1 MKENM
6 LCFSCRCPA
15 SATQRHPAV
24 NSLAPWV
31 IAAVLAF
38 SAFPAAGAERVMLK
52 IGDPPPRF
60 SLQDTQGRTVTAP
73 GDFAGNTVVVHFWA
87 DWCPYCLEEMPVLDK
102 LYQQYKKQ
110 GLMVYAVN
118 VGQGLDAAR
127 AYVSRMKITYPVLLD
142 TDGKTAKSYGVLG
155 LPRTFFIDRKG
166 NIKYKLLGEASGET
180 LRKLVLNTL

>member
-1 MKENM
+1 MKRNM
-6 LCFSCRCPA
+6 LFFNCPT
-15 SATQRHPAV
+15 SGTRRHQAV
-24 NSLAPWV
+24 NPLIAWF

-38 SAFPAAGAERVMLK
+38 PAFPVAGAERGMLK

-60 SLQDTQGRTVTAP
+60 SLQDTEGRTVTAP

-102 LYQQYKKQ
+102 LYQQYRKQ

-118 VGQGLDAAR
+118 VGQGIDAAR
-127 AYVSRMKITYPVLLD
+127 AYVSRVKITYPVLLD
-142 TDGKTAKSYGVLG
+142 TDGRTAQAYGVLG

>member
-1 MKENM
+1 MKKNM
-6 LCFSCRCPA
+6 LFLSCRA
-15 SATQRHPAV
+15 SGWQRKWAV
-24 NSLAPWV
+24 NPLVALV
-31 IAAVLAF
+31 LAAVLT
-38 SAFPAAGAERVMLK
+38 SLTFPADGAERVMLK

-60 SLQDTQGRTVTAP
+60 SLQDTEGRTVTAP
-73 GDFAGNTVVVHFWA
+73 VDFAGSAVVVHFWA

-102 LYQQYKKQ
+102 LFQQYKNRGFK
-110 GLMVYAVN
+110 VYAIN

-127 AYVSRMKITYPVLLD
+127 AYVSKVKITYPVLLD

>member
-1 MKENM
+1 MRESM
-6 LCFSCRCPA
+6 LCFSHRVACIRRLISERSCIIWA
-15 SATQRHPAV
+15 
-24 NSLAPWV
+24 
-31 IAAVLAF
+31 IAAVVAF
-38 SAFPAAGAERVMLK
+38 SVFPAAGAEQGMLK

-60 SLQDTQGRTVTAP
+60 SLQDTEGRTVTAP

-110 GLMVYAVN
+110 GLKVYAVN

-127 AYVSRMKITYPVLLD
+127 AYVSRVKITYPVLLD

-180 LRKLVLNTL
+180 LRKLVQNTL

>member
-1 MKENM
+1 MEQDRKE
-6 LCFSCRCPA
+6 RVA
-15 SATQRHPAV
+15 IQE
-24 NSLAPWV
+24 LARWMT
-31 IAAVLAF
+31 AAVVVLLVG
-38 SAFPAAGAERVMLK
+38 PATVATGAERSLLK
-52 IGDPPPRF
+52 IGDPPPQF
-60 SLQDTQGRTVTAP
+60 SLLDIEGKTVSAP
-73 GDFAGNTVVVHFWA
+73 GDFSGKAVVVHFWA
-87 DWCPYCLEEMPVLDK
+87 DWCTYCLEEMPVLDK

-127 AYVSRMKITYPVLLD
+127 AYVNKVKITYPVLLD
-142 TDGKTAKSYGVLG
+142 SDSRTAKSYGVLG

>member
-1 MKENM
+1 MKENV
-6 LCFSCRCPA
+6 LFFSCRDAGTRFHPTGKSL
-15 SATQRHPAV
+15 SAW
-24 NSLAPWV
+24 S
-31 IAAVLAF
+31 IAIVLAF
-38 SAFPAAGAERVMLK
+38 SVLPAQGAERGMLK

-60 SLQDTQGRTVTAP
+60 SLQDTEGRTVTAP
-73 GDFAGNTVVVHFWA
+73 GDFSGNTVVVHFWA

-102 LYQQYKKQ
+102 LYQQYRKQ

-118 VGQGLDAAR
+118 VGQGLDVAR
-127 AYVSRMKITYPVLLD
+127 AYVSKVKITYPVLLD

-180 LRKLVLNTL
+180 LRKLVVNSL

>member
-1 MKENM
+1 MKENV
-6 LCFSCRCPA
+6 LFFGCRA
-15 SATQRHPAV
+15 SGAQRQRVV
-24 NSLAPWV
+24 NPLIARV
-31 IAAVLAF
+31 IAALLVFL
-38 SAFPAAGAERVMLK
+38 AFPADGAERVMLK

-60 SLQDTQGRTVTAP
+60 SLQDTEGRMVTAP

-110 GLMVYAVN
+110 GLMIYAVN

-127 AYVSRMKITYPVLLD
+127 AYVSKMKISYPVLLD

>member
-6 LCFSCRCPA
+6 LCFNGR
-15 SATQRHPAV
+15 SAGTRFP
-24 NSLAPWV
+24 PTG
-31 IAAVLAF
+31 IALSAWIIAIVLAF
-38 SAFPAAGAERVMLK
+38 SAFPAPGAEGVMLK

-60 SLQDTQGRTVTAP
+60 TLPDLEKRNVTVPDDLRGKA
-73 GDFAGNTVVVHFWA
+73 VVIHFWA

-127 AYVSRMKITYPVLLD
+127 AYVSRVKITYPVLLD

-166 NIKYKLLGEASGET
+166 NIKYKLLGEASGDM
-180 LRKLVLNTL
+180 LRKLVVNTL

>member
-1 MKENM
+1 MRENM
-6 LCFSCRCPA
+6 LFFRCRASGAQRRREVNPLIARVITALLVFLAVPA
-15 SATQRHPAV
+15 D
-24 NSLAPWV
+24 
-31 IAAVLAF
+31 
-38 SAFPAAGAERVMLK
+38 GAERGMLK

-60 SLQDTQGRTVTAP
+60 SLRDTEGRTVTAP
-73 GDFAGNTVVVHFWA
+73 GDFAGNAVVVHFWA

-102 LYQQYKKQ
+102 LYRQYKKQ
-110 GLMVYAVN
+110 GLMIYAVN

-127 AYVSRMKITYPVLLD
+127 AYMNRVKITYPVLLD